1 MKNLALLFAILALPV
16 MALQNSTPAVF
27 VPTPMK
33 AEAPMRLY
41 MGLDNGNVFSGGES
55 VYPGTFLKNGQVGL
69 MSLQLQVALI
79 KQMFA
84 GFDVGF
90 AVHGGLQSPYSMFF
104 GEDKT
109 GTVGFPRG
117 ATRYG
122 MMIGMDLMAR
132 YMKFVTEMFYM
143 GVQAQV
149 GYTYS
154 DTAPGIGNS
163 ADSLAGKPWFSPYT
177 SQGVAN
183 SFIPVNAGLV
193 FGWQFNKSLD
203 FYLFPAV
210 ELGQM
215 GNQTNTSDPGLTGPQ
230 TGLPSNPDTGIWK
243 SAVGMNV
250 ATGVAFNMGY
260 CKVVVQLK
268 PRIANFNNGNSW
280 GLDMYTGG
288 SFDF

>member
-1 MKNLALLFAILALPV
+1 
-16 MALQNSTPAVF
+16 
-27 VPTPMK
+27 
-33 AEAPMRLY
+33 MRLY
-41 MGLDNGNVFSGGES
+41 MALDNANVFSGGES
-55 VYPGTFLKNGQVGL
+55 AYPGTFLKNGQVGL
-69 MSLQLQVALI
+69 MNLQLELAVI
-79 KQMFA
+79 KQIAA
-84 GFDVGF
+84 GFDMGF
-90 AVHGGLQSPYSMFF
+90 GIHGGLQSPYSMFF
-104 GEDKT
+104 GDDKT
-109 GTVGFPRG
+109 GTAGFPRG

-122 MMIGMDLMAR
+122 MMIGLDLMAR
-132 YMKFVTEMFYM
+132 YMKFVTDSFYM
-143 GVQAQV
+143 GAQAQV

-163 ADSLAGKPWFSPYT
+163 ADNSFTRKPWFAPYT

-203 FYLFPAV
+203 LYLFPAV
-210 ELGQM
+210 ELGQT
-215 GNQTNTSDPGLTGPQ
+215 GNQTNTSTAFPTAAE
-230 TGLPSNPDTGIWK
+230 LPSSPDTGIWK

-260 CKVVVQLK
+260 CKVVIQLK
-268 PRIANFNNGNSW
+268 PRIANFNNANSW